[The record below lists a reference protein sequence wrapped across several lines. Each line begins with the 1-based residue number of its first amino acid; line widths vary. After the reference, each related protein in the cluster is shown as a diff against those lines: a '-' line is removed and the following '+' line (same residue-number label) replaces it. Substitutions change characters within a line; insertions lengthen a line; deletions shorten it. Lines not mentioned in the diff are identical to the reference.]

1 MSIIEGILFA
11 AGEAVHINDIAD
23 TLNED
28 VKKIKKILME
38 MKDIFNYERRGIQIK
53 RIGDQYQLAT
63 RSEHYE
69 YIKKIM
75 VPQTSVGLSRAA
87 LETLAIIAYKQPITR
102 IEIEEIRGV
111 KCERSLQT
119 LLDKSLIDVIGR
131 QDSPGKP
138 LIYATTDEFLK
149 HVGIETLDQLPKIE
163 EEGEDYKNLQL
174 MVEDLQG

>member
-1 MSIIEGILFA
+1 
-11 AGEAVHINDIAD
+11 
-23 TLNED
+23 
-28 VKKIKKILME
+28 
-38 MKDIFNYERRGIQIK
+38 
-53 RIGDQYQLAT
+53 
-63 RSEHYE
+63 
-69 YIKKIM
+69 M